1 MILGL
6 GLDLVDV
13 ARVARILEGPAARA
27 ERFLV
32 RVFTPGE
39 RSYCDGVVDRATRYA
54 ARFAAK
60 EATLKALGVPAGL
73 RLLDIEVVRGAG
85 APTLR
90 LAGTAAEAARV
101 LGAARLHLSIT
112 HDGGTAAAVVVAE
125 DEP

>member
-13 ARVARILEGPAARA
+13 ARVARILGGPPPRA
-27 ERFLV
+27 ERFLA
-32 RVFTPGE
+32 RVFTAGE
-39 RSYCDGVVDRATRYA
+39 RAYCDAVVDRPTRYA

-60 EATLKALGVPAGL
+60 EAALKALGAPAGL
-73 RLLDIEVVRGAG
+73 RFTELEVVREEG
-85 APTLR
+85 APRLV
-90 LAGTAAEAARV
+90 LAGRAAEAARA
-101 LGAARLHLSIT
+101 LGVTRLHLSIT